1 MAFSPLAL
9 SIPNLAP
16 QAGLIIGGILVIT
29 GLLLAFWGHGIWA
42 AVMSMIGALLGSAV
56 GYLVGAT
63 VSGSDIVG
71 LVLAIVGAVIG
82 SILFSKLVK
91 VALAFLVGVLAGA
104 LVYALLNGRA
114 TFNAGTLDAPLIAAL
129 LVVVVVFGISYYF
142 IDDLIGVITAAIGGL
157 LLAAGLYVLS
167 VATLLAAGA
176 GIGLF
181 LLGAV
186 VQTRAINRKRRLKE
200 EQKAMERAQA
210 QGAYAAPPPP
220 PPPPPP

>member
-1 MAFSPLAL
+1 MAL
-9 SIPNLAP
+9 SIPGLAP
-16 QAGLIIGGILVIT
+16 EAGLIIGGILVIT

-63 VSGSDIVG
+63 VSGSDLVG

-104 LVYALLNGRA
+104 LVYTLMKGQAY
-114 TFNAGTLDAPLIAAL
+114 FNAGTLDPALIVAL
-129 LVVVVVFGISYYF
+129 LVVVIVFGISYYF
-142 IDDLIGVITAAIGGL
+142 IDDLIGIITAAIGGL
-157 LLAAGLYVLS
+157 LLAAGLYILN
-167 VATLLAAGA
+167 VATLLAAAA

-181 LLGAV
+181 VLGAV
-186 VQTRAINRKRRLKE
+186 VQTRAINRKRQIR
-200 EQKAMERAQA
+200 EQQRAMAQA
-210 QGAYAAPPPP
+210 QATQAYAQPPPP
-220 PPPPPP
+220 PPPP

>member
-1 MAFSPLAL
+1 MAAA
-9 SIPNLAP
+9 IPGVTSE
-16 QAGLIIGGILVIT
+16 AGLIIGGILVIV
-29 GLLLAFWGHGIWA
+29 GLLLAFWGHGIGA

-56 GYLVGAT
+56 GYLFGAAVGGAL
-63 VSGSDIVG
+63 VG
-71 LVLAIVGAVIG
+71 LILAIVGAVIG

-114 TFNAGTLDAPLIAAL
+114 TFNAGTLDAPLIVAL

-142 IDDLIGVITAAIGGL
+142 IDDLIGIITSAIGGL
-157 LLAAGLYVLS
+157 LAAAGLYVLN
-167 VATLLAAGA
+167 VATLLAAAA

-181 LLGAV
+181 VIGAV
-186 VQTRAINRKRRLKE
+186 MQTRAINRKRRLQE
-200 EQKAMERAQA
+200 ERKAMERAQA
-210 QGAYAAPPPP
+210 QGAYAYPPPP

>member
-9 SIPNLAP
+9 TIPNLAP
-16 QAGLIIGGILVIT
+16 EAGVIIGGILVVT

-71 LVLAIVGAVIG
+71 LILAIVGAVIG

-104 LVYALLNGRA
+104 LVYALLNGKA
-114 TFNAGTLDAPLIAAL
+114 TFNAGTLDAPLIVAL
-129 LVVVVVFGISYYF
+129 LVVVVVFGVSYYF
-142 IDDLIGVITAAIGGL
+142 IDDLIGIITAAIGGL
-157 LLAAGLYVLS
+157 LAAAGLYILN
-167 VATLLAAGA
+167 VATLLAAVA

-181 LLGAV
+181 VIGAV
-186 VQTRAINRKRRLKE
+186 VQTRAINRKRRLRE
-200 EQKAMERAQA
+200 EQKAIEHAQA
-210 QGAYAAPPPP
+210 QGAYAYPPPP